1 MATRREIIYR
11 RRRIFFS
18 IVMVLIIGCIV
29 GLFFGI
35 KAIANSS
42 AEASGTPEE
51 SVPMANPAQVTKEPE
66 TTPPPEIPKADSD
79 YPEADD
85 KTVTILSESIDSE
98 YAVLL
103 DIENN
108 RVVARKGATSK
119 INPASLT
126 KVMTILVAA
135 ENIEDFDDTFT
146 MTYEIIAPLI
156 KADATRA
163 GFSEGEECKLIDLM
177 YGAVLPSGADCTIA
191 LAEYISGSEEEFV
204 KLMNKKASDLGLKN
218 THFENTSGLYGDNHY
233 STPLDLAVIMKAAIQ
248 NDLCR
253 KILSTYQ
260 YTTAASEQDP
270 EGIDLESTMF
280 SRMYGNE
287 VEGVQILGGKT
298 GYIYESGH
306 CLVSFA
312 QQDEKEYICV
322 TINGKGRY
330 KPIYDCFT
338 IYESYLNKNE
348 ADGTTSKGN

>member
-1 MATRREIIYR
+1 MSTHREIIYR
-11 RRRIFFS
+11 RRRIVFTFV
-18 IVMVLIIGCIV
+18 IILIIGCIA
-29 GLFFGI
+29 GLVFGI
-35 KAIANSS
+35 NAIIKNSS
-42 AEASGTPEE
+42 EASGDPQE
-51 SVPMANPAQVTKEPE
+51 SIPMITQPPE
-66 TTPPPEIPKADSD
+66 TEPVTTPAPEAPNADLN

-85 KTVTILSESIDSE
+85 NTVTILSDSIDSE

-103 DIENN
+103 DVENN
-108 RVVARKGATSK
+108 RVMARKGATSK

-126 KVMTILVAA
+126 KVMTLLVAA
-135 ENIEDFDDTFT
+135 ENIEDYDDTFT

-163 GFSEGEECKLIDLM
+163 GFSEGEACSLTDLM
-177 YGAVLPSGADCTIA
+177 YGAALPSGADCTVA

-204 KLMNKKASDLGLKN
+204 KLMNKKASELGLKN

-253 KILSTYQ
+253 KVLSTYQ
-260 YTTAASEQDP
+260 YTTAVSEQHP
-270 EGIDLESTMF
+270 EGINLESTMF

-287 VEGVQILGGKT
+287 VDGVQILGGKT

-306 CLVSFA
+306 CLISFA
-312 QQDEKEYICV
+312 EMDGKEYICV
-322 TINGKGRY
+322 TANGKGRY

-338 IYESYLNKNE
+338 IYETYLKE
-348 ADGTTSKGN
+348 SKTESN